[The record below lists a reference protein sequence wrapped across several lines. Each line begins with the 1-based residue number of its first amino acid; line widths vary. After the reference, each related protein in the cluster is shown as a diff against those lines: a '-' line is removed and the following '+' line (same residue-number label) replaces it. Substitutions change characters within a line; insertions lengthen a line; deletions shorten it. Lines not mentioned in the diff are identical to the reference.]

1 MQGCL
6 RIRSNIFYYRRRVPL
21 KFIPKFF
28 KADEILKS
36 LRINAD
42 CRENKKLAIV
52 AGQDWDLRVGV
63 LLATPKIDTPK
74 RSQPPCLNRSR
85 HFLTSKLKT
94 QNHKKKKQNYLTV
107 VDCFF
112 LFHRLNVAKTAISH
126 AVMVGKMLIQ
136 AKAPLYFQANSEKFL

>member
-1 MQGCL
+1 MDCTPLNSLVQSRQVLKPLENRGF
-6 RIRSNIFYYRRRVPL
+6 FYIYCPIWHFVIWLNSRVM
-21 KFIPKFF
+21 
-28 KADEILKS
+28 EV
-36 LRINAD
+36 
-42 CRENKKLAIV
+42 C
-52 AGQDWDLRVGV
+52 VGV

-112 LFHRLNVAKTAISH
+112 LFHRLNVANTAISH

-136 AKAPLYFQANSEKFL
+136 AKAPLYFQANIEKFL